1 VKVLGGWFEE
11 KKRIMT
17 SKNPK
22 GKNPKKKK
30 KKKRVAALAAAV
42 G

>member
-30 KKKRVAALAAAV
+30 KKRVAALAAAV

>member
-22 GKNPKKKK
+22 GKNQKNQ